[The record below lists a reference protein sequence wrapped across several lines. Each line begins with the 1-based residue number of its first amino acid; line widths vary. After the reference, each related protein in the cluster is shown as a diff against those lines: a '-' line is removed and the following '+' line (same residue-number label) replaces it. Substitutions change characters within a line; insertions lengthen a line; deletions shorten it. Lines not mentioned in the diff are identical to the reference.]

1 MSNLSRRSFLRTGL
15 AGGATLAVSTVST
28 APTPVTPSEVSP
40 RPVAR
45 IVPGGS
51 LSDLERALL
60 STLPYFEGDY
70 LPYVGEDLLKE
81 IYQESLKPK
90 PTRSVGLLTDCD
102 V

>member
-1 MSNLSRRSFLRTGL
+1 MST
-15 AGGATLAVSTVST
+15 VSTVST

>member
-1 MSNLSRRSFLRTGL
+1 MPALPPLRDENPLISYPFLDKRHEFLRLCQGN
-15 AGGATLAVSTVST
+15 
-28 APTPVTPSEVSP
+28 
-40 RPVAR
+40 
-45 IVPGGS
+45 
-51 LSDLERALL
+51 
-60 STLPYFEGDY
+60 Y